1 MVNSKKDQGAALPV
15 PKKKKTMVDETTKP
29 VIKKQPLL
37 PMAEEVMVSGE
48 FALAGDGLRP
58 RRSVMDLSSLL
69 DREGGEVEIAWGGKT
84 VSFGRVSI
92 GAGPSKMCLT
102 SEVVG
107 DYLFEAKGADSQG
120 KDKPK
125 FPVSRSARAGLQFP
139 VGRIHRKLKEAAV
152 FRYTKKVDKD
162 DGSVK
167 SEERLGR
174 VGGTAAVYCAG
185 ILEYLTAEVL
195 ELAGNAAKDLKVRR
209 ISPRHLQLAIRGDEE
224 LDSLVRGTISGGGVI
239 PHIHKS
245 LLPPKGQS
253 TMLPNYH

>member
-37 PMAEEVMVSGE
+37 PMAEEVMVNGE

-69 DREGGEVEIAWGGKT
+69 DREGGEVE
-84 VSFGRVSI
+84 
-92 GAGPSKMCLT
+92 MCLT
-102 SEVVG
+102 SEVVRVLHH

-253 TMLPNYH
+253 TLLPNYH

>member
-37 PMAEEVMVSGE
+37 PMAEEVTVSGE

-69 DREGGEVEIAWGGKT
+69 DREGGEVE
-84 VSFGRVSI
+84 
-92 GAGPSKMCLT
+92 MCLT
-102 SEVVG
+102 PEVVG

-139 VGRIHRKLKEAAV
+139 VGRWV
-152 FRYTKKVDKD
+152 
-162 DGSVK
+162 
-167 SEERLGR
+167 
-174 VGGTAAVYCAG
+174 
-185 ILEYLTAEVL
+185 
-195 ELAGNAAKDLKVRR
+195 
-209 ISPRHLQLAIRGDEE
+209 
-224 LDSLVRGTISGGGVI
+224 
-239 PHIHKS
+239 S
-245 LLPPKGQS
+245 LLYRHIEPLSCHCFRDLITVIINRPQA
-253 TMLPNYH
+253 